1 MALSCTMRSITAGVS
16 SYIFHFSIRSP
27 KIHPTMNIGKSREE
41 LARDYGVSRPTFYKM
56 LKRAGIELP
65 ARVALSPAELALVY
79 EKLGPP
85 PPPDPLRRKNSTF
98 AIRGGG

>member
-1 MALSCTMRSITAGVS
+1 
-16 SYIFHFSIRSP
+16 
-27 KIHPTMNIGKSREE
+27 MNIGKSREE

-98 AIRGGG
+98 AIRGGGVKVERLSGLGVEKRGLLLNF

>member
-1 MALSCTMRSITAGVS
+1 
-16 SYIFHFSIRSP
+16 
-27 KIHPTMNIGKSREE
+27 MNIGKSREE

-65 ARVALSPAELALVY
+65 PRVNLSPAELALVY

-85 PPPDPLRRKNSTF
+85 PPPPPHSKNSTI
-98 AIRGGG
+98 AVGGG